1 MKLRL
6 GSTMRAMAIADCHTS
21 AAQRGVVLFI
31 ALIVLVAMT
40 LAGIAIMRSVDT
52 SNAVAGNMAFKES
65 TLASADNGIAQAFTW
80 LTTTEN
86 NPATAANLE
95 NDIPAKGYY
104 AVVSDPADWTD
115 ASVWVA
121 ALPLGTDTAGNSVDY
136 IIQRMCTAAGLY
148 SSVPCA
154 QTPRTGSDS
163 GGSQGVGSIQANS
176 PPIVY
181 YRVTVRVQ
189 GPRETLS
196 IVQANIGLQQ

>member
-1 MKLRL
+1 MFTRNGITRSGTIRGATVPAK
-6 GSTMRAMAIADCHTS
+6 
-21 AAQRGVVLFI
+21 QRGVVLFI

-52 SNAVAGNMAFKES
+52 TNAVAGNMAFKES

-86 NPATAANLE
+86 NAATSAQLE
-95 NDIPAKGYY
+95 NDVPSQGYY
-104 AVVSDPADWTD
+104 AVVSYPSDWTD
-115 ASVWVA
+115 PSVWA
-121 ALPLGTDTAGNSVDY
+121 SALSLGSDTAGNTVDY
-136 IIQRMCTAAGLY
+136 IIQRMCTSAGLY

-154 QTPRTGSDS
+154 QTPRF
-163 GGSQGVGSIQANS
+163 GGEAGNSQGVGGMQANS